1 MKWFH
6 EFIDREAVD
15 GDAVLD
21 NVAPQCCV
29 AIESRSYLVMTHFE
43 NLDAIASDGSGFAAP
58 VSDIGQKTND
68 CYINELCEK
77 ERPAPLV
84 GEEVAERLLDVPG
97 AGLEPARRFPSR
109 GV

>member
-43 NLDAIASDGSGFAAP
+43 DLDAVASDSSGFAAP
-58 VSDIGQKTND
+58 AFDIG
-68 CYINELCEK
+68 
-77 ERPAPLV
+77 
-84 GEEVAERLLDVPG
+84 
-97 AGLEPARRFPSR
+97 
-109 GV
+109 